1 MKTVIN
7 KTPTAL
13 RLPLPRGKALH
24 LGPRQTGQ
32 IRDEAADHP
41 ALKKLIVDGKIEVVD
56 GEGPERSA
64 GWQGSSPHET
74 TQAQGKSSFKQKTG
88 DR

>member
-7 KTPTAL
+7 KTPEAL

-41 ALKKLIVDGKIEVVD
+41 ALKKLIDDGKIELVD
-56 GEGPERSA
+56 GEGPERNA

-74 TQAQGKSSFKQKTG
+74 TQAQGKSTFKQKTG

>member
-7 KTPTAL
+7 KTPTPL
-13 RLPLPRGKALH
+13 RVPLPRGKSLH

-32 IRDEAADHP
+32 IRNEAADFP
-41 ALKKLIVDGKIEVVD
+41 ALKKLVDDGKIELVEA
-56 GEGPERSA
+56 GNHEKNA
-64 GWQGSSPHET
+64 GWQGSAPHET
-74 TQAQGKSSFKQKTG
+74 THAQRKSSFRQKSG

>member
-13 RLPLPRGKALH
+13 KLPLPGGKALH

-32 IRDEAADHP
+32 IRDDAPDHP
-41 ALKKLIVDGKIEVVD
+41 ALKKLIAAGKIELVD
-56 GEGPERSA
+56 GEERERNT

-74 TQAQGKSSFKQKTG
+74 THAQGKSSLRQKTG

>member
-41 ALKKLIVDGKIEVVD
+41 ALKKLIDAGKIELVD
-56 GEGPERSA
+56 GEGPERNS
-64 GWQGSSPHET
+64 GWQGSAPHET

>member
-1 MKTVIN
+1 MKTVVN
-7 KTPTAL
+7 KTTTPL
-13 RLPLPRGKALH
+13 KLPLPRGKSLH

-41 ALKKLIVDGKIEVVD
+41 ALKKLIADGKVALLE
-56 GEGPERSA
+56 GEAHDRTA
-64 GWQGSSPHET
+64 GWQGSAPHET
-74 TQAQGKSSFKQKTG
+74 THAQGKSSFRQKTG